1 MRRPLKRGE
10 AVSQARMKSWMADF
24 GGYRHQVT
32 ETKIERWLDQFNEPH
47 QDIAARILDSID
59 FIGRTQISNL
69 FRDVLGAIPGWHNDP
84 NRRKGRWRF
93 VAYSGSAGESGDSM
107 LHSFRIATRLDR
119 KQHDEMFIHR
129 RDLLIER
136 LTPDDTV
143 ILIDDFSGT
152 GKQVCNSWREI
163 FQELLPAEPNIYLL
177 LIGAAKKAIE
187 RIKEETELRP
197 ICGFEL
203 TEKDNIFHT
212 KCRYF
217 TKQEKEIL
225 LTYCGKADSK
235 NPRGYGKCGFVVVFA
250 HRCPNNTIPVIHTNH
265 KKWIGLF
272 PRHD

>member
-10 AVSQARMKSWMADF
+10 PLSHIRMESWMADF

-32 ETKIERWLDQFNEPH
+32 DAKIERWLGQFGKSH

-59 FIGRTQISNL
+59 FIGRSQISSL
-69 FRDVLGAIPGWHNDP
+69 FRDVLGSIPGWHDNPD
-84 NRRKGRWRF
+84 RRKGRWYF

-107 LHSFRIATRLDR
+107 LHSFRLATRLDR
-119 KQHDEMFIHR
+119 REHNGMFIHR
-129 RDLLIER
+129 SDLLMER

-152 GKQVCNSWREI
+152 GQQACNSWHEI
-163 FQELLPAEPNIYLL
+163 FQELLPAEPRTYLL
-177 LIGAAKKAIE
+177 LLGAAKKAIE

-197 ICGFEL
+197 IWGFEL

-212 KCRYF
+212 KCRHF
-217 TKQEKEIL
+217 TKKEKNIL
-225 LTYCGKADSK
+225 LTYCQKADSK
-235 NPRGYGKCGFVVVFA
+235 NPRGYGNCGFVVVFA
-250 HRCPNNTIPVIHTNH
+250 HRCPNNTIPVIHANH
-265 KKWIGLF
+265 EKWIGLF